1 MRRYLLF
8 GVCILCIALPC
19 RAQLLQS
26 YTDSLR
32 TYLQSAKPDTGKAYL
47 LLRLAQLPD
56 CPPDSLIAYG
66 QYWYAY
72 TSKHHISAGIPE
84 ALYVTGLGNFRKG
97 QNTEAL
103 EYLYKSATAWEESGR
118 NPLQLARTYEL
129 IAMLYKVLQ
138 KYPDALNYY
147 RLACHIKKAQH
158 NEIILLSTY
167 NGLGNTFRALNQID
181 SAIWYLKKAL
191 PLAAGNTLTTAQVS
205 NNLGN
210 IYWTLKNWD
219 QANRW
224 YKEALLH
231 FDSLHHT
238 TGIAE
243 ASFNLGAVAT
253 QLKQYPA
260 AIAYYNSSL
269 KASSDGQS
277 PDHQEWIYRHLADAY
292 YQTGEFKLAYLNAVK
307 NSDVKDSTLS
317 LNIEKAIADLKEK
330 YETEKKEH
338 ALAIEQART
347 TRLSLVNT
355 NQMRLIY
362 LLAAVAIII
371 SVMGYFM
378 ISNMRRKQKLAAELA
393 DLKEKEKQ
401 QMIQEQALR
410 SNIAM
415 LEGQQAERQR
425 IARDLHDRLG
435 STLTS
440 VRRFMKSPDYN
451 SKIDVML
458 DEAIDDV
465 RRISHDLS
473 DGILQKYGL
482 AEALE
487 DLKDTVAAGGMMN
500 VSLHQPKDMGI
511 VPASIAAET
520 YYIVRELVNNAVKH
534 SNASDLSIQL
544 MREEQLLY
552 LTVEDNG
559 KGFDTTAFNKGIGL
573 ANIETRAFKIN
584 ATFTMESY
592 PGKGTCIYF
601 TIPLK

>member
-1 MRRYLLF
+1 MRRYLLL
-8 GVCILCIALPC
+8 GVCLWCITLPC

-26 YTDSLR
+26 YTDSLH
-32 TYLQSAKPDTGKAYL
+32 TYLQSARPDTGKTYL

-66 QYWYAY
+66 QHWYAY
-72 TSKHHISAGIPE
+72 TSEHHISAGVPE
-84 ALYVTGLGNFRKG
+84 ALYATGLGLFRKG

-103 EYLYKSATAWEESGR
+103 DYLYKSATAWEESGR

-129 IAMLYKVLQ
+129 VAMLYKTLE
-138 KYPDALNYY
+138 KYNDALSYY
-147 RLACHIKKAQH
+147 RLACHIKKAQN

-167 NGLGNTFRALNQID
+167 SGLGSTFRALDQID

-191 PLAAGNTLTTAQVS
+191 PLAAGNTLTSAQVS

-210 IYWTLKNWD
+210 IYWSLKDWQ
-219 QANRW
+219 QADKW
-224 YKEALLH
+224 HKEALLR
-231 FDSLHHT
+231 FDSLQHAV
-238 TGIAE
+238 GIAE
-243 ASFNLGAVAT
+243 ANFNLGAVAT
-253 QLKQYPA
+253 QLKKYPE
-260 AIAYYNSSL
+260 AITYYNNSL
-269 KASSDGQS
+269 KAVRDGQS
-277 PDHQEWIYRHLADAY
+277 LSHQEWTYQHLADAY
-292 YQTGEFKLAYLNAVK
+292 YKTGHFEDAYNNEVK
-307 NSDVKDSTLS
+307 YAAVKDSTLS
-317 LNIEKAIADLKEK
+317 LNIQKAVADLKEK

-338 ALAIEQART
+338 ALAVEQARST
-347 TRLSLVNT
+347 KLSLINT

-362 LLAAVAIII
+362 LLAAVALII
-371 SVMGYFM
+371 SIMGYFM

-487 DLKDTVAAGGMMN
+487 DLKDTIAAGGLMS
-500 VSLHQPKDMGI
+500 VSLHQSDLGI
-511 VPASIAAET
+511 VPASVAAEI

-534 SNASDLSIQL
+534 SKASALSIQL
-544 MREEQLLY
+544 MREEQLLH
-552 LTVEDNG
+552 LTVEDDG
-559 KGFDTTAFNKGIGL
+559 KGFDTTAVSKGIGL
-573 ANIETRAFKIN
+573 SNIETRAFKIN
-584 ATFTMESY
+584 AQFTIESY
-592 PGKGTCIYF
+592 PGKGTCIFF

>member
-1 MRRYLLF
+1 MRRYLLL
-8 GVCILCIALPC
+8 GVCLWCITLPC

-26 YTDSLR
+26 YTDSLH
-32 TYLQSAKPDTGKAYL
+32 TYLQSAKPDTGKTYL

-56 CPPDSLIAYG
+56 CAPDSPIAYG
-66 QYWYAY
+66 QHWYAY
-72 TSKHHISAGIPE
+72 TLKHHISAGVPE
-84 ALYVTGLGNFRKG
+84 ALYATGLGWFRKG
-97 QNTEAL
+97 QNKEAL
-103 EYLYKSATAWEESGR
+103 DYLYRSATAWEGSGR

-129 IAMLYKVLQ
+129 IATLYTMLE
-138 KYPDALNYY
+138 KYNDALSYY
-147 RLACHIKKAQH
+147 RLARHIKKAQN

-167 NGLGNTFRALNQID
+167 NGLGSTFRALNQID

-210 IYWTLKNWD
+210 IYWSLKNWD
-219 QANRW
+219 QANEW
-224 YKEALLH
+224 YKKALLH
-231 FDSLHHT
+231 FDSLHHAV
-238 TGIAE
+238 GIAE
-243 ASFNLGAVAT
+243 ANFNLGAVAT
-253 QLKQYPA
+253 QLEKYPE
-260 AIAYYNSSL
+260 AITYYNNSL
-269 KASSDGQS
+269 KAASEGQA
-277 PDHQEWIYRHLADAY
+277 PDHQEWIYQHLADAY
-292 YQTGEFKLAYLNAVK
+292 YKTGQFEKAYINAVK
-307 NSDVKDSTLS
+307 NTAVKDSTLS
-317 LNIEKAIADLKEK
+317 LNIQKAIEDLKEK

-338 ALAIEQART
+338 ALVVEQART
-347 TRLSLVNT
+347 TRLSLINT

-371 SVMGYFM
+371 SIMGYFM
-378 ISNMRRKQKLAAELA
+378 IANMRRKQKLAAELA

-487 DLKDTVAAGGMMN
+487 DLRDTVAAGGLMN
-500 VSLHQPKDMGI
+500 ISLHQQDIGI
-511 VPASIAAET
+511 IPAVVAAEM

-534 SNASDLSIQL
+534 SKATELSIQL
-544 MREEQLLY
+544 MREDQLLY

-559 KGFDTTAFNKGIGL
+559 KGFDTTVVNKGIGL

-584 ATFTMESY
+584 AEFTIESY